1 MSNLTAGAGERAAAS
16 DEALMEAYARCGD
29 STAFEQLYDRWSDRL
44 FGYLARAMDP
54 ATAEELFQTLWM
66 RLHAA
71 RQSYGSGRA
80 VAPWIFAIAAN
91 LRREEWRRR
100 RRHPEEP
107 HAVPPPSG
115 AGASASAEEEA
126 LAVERDR
133 VVRKALT
140 ALPEAQRDVIELHR
154 FEHLSFPE
162 IAEALGEGVEA
173 VKSRA
178 FRGYKALK
186 VLLAEMRP

>member
-1 MSNLTAGAGERAAAS
+1 MSKLTAGADVQPAAS
-16 DEALMEAYARCGD
+16 DEALMEAYAHRGD
-29 STAFEQLYDRWSDRL
+29 SAAFEQLYDRWSDRL
-44 FGYLARAMDP
+44 FGYIARAVDH

-71 RQSYGSGRA
+71 RQSYASGRA

-100 RRHPEEP
+100 GRRPEEP
-107 HAVPPPSG
+107 QAAPTPSG
-115 AGASASAEEEA
+115 VAASAEEAA
-126 LAVERDR
+126 LSFERDR
-133 VVRKALT
+133 LVRKALA
-140 ALPEAQRDVIELHR
+140 ALPDGQRDVIELHK

-162 IAEALGEGVEA
+162 IAETLGEGVEA

-178 FRGYKALK
+178 FRGYKALRA
-186 VLLAEMRP
+186 LLAEMQA

>member
-1 MSNLTAGAGERAAAS
+1 MSNLTAGAGERAAPW
-16 DEALMEAYARCGD
+16 DEGLMEAYARCGD

-44 FGYLARAMDP
+44 FGYIARAVDP

-100 RRHPEEP
+100 GRRPEEP
-107 HAVPPPSG
+107 QAAPTPSG
-115 AGASASAEEEA
+115 TVASAAEEA
-126 LAVERDR
+126 LAVEPCPPGR
-133 VVRKALT
+133 T
-140 ALPEAQRDVIELHR
+140 ALAT
-154 FEHLSFPE
+154 
-162 IAEALGEGVEA
+162 
-173 VKSRA
+173 
-178 FRGYKALK
+178 
-186 VLLAEMRP
+186 

>member
-1 MSNLTAGAGERAAAS
+1 MSKLTAGAGERAAAS

-100 RRHPEEP
+100 FRHPEEP

>member
-1 MSNLTAGAGERAAAS
+1 MSTLTAGAGEQAAAS
-16 DEALMEAYARCGD
+16 DEALMEAYARNGD
-29 STAFEQLYDRWSDRL
+29 SIAFEKLYDRWSDRL
-44 FGYLARAMDP
+44 FGYIARAVDH

-66 RLHAA
+66 RLHTA
-71 RQSYGSGRA
+71 RQSYRSGRA

-91 LRREEWRRR
+91 LRRQEWRRR
-100 RRHPEEP
+100 GRRPEEP
-107 HAVPPPSG
+107 RAAPNPSG
-115 AGASASAEEEA
+115 TAASAEEEA

-133 VVRKALT
+133 LVRKALA
-140 ALPEAQRDVIELHR
+140 ALTEGQRDVIELHR

-162 IAEALGEGVEA
+162 IAETLGEGVEA

-186 VLLAEMRP
+186 VLLAEIQP

>member
-1 MSNLTAGAGERAAAS
+1 MTKLTAGAREPGAAS
-16 DEALMEAYARCGD
+16 DEALMEAYARRGD
-29 STAFEQLYDRWSDRL
+29 LTAFEQLYDRWSDRL
-44 FGYLARAMDP
+44 FGYIARAVDP

-100 RRHPEEP
+100 CRHPEEP
-107 HAVPPPSG
+107 CAAPPPSG
-115 AGASASAEEEA
+115 AGASAEEAA

-133 VVRKALT
+133 AVRKALT

-178 FRGYKALK
+178 FRGYKTLK
-186 VLLAEMRP
+186 VLLVEMRP

>member
-1 MSNLTAGAGERAAAS
+1 MSKPTAGAGELAAAS
-16 DEALMEAYARCGD
+16 DEALMEAYARCDD
-29 STAFEQLYDRWSDRL
+29 STAFERLYDRWSDRL
-44 FGYLARAMDP
+44 FGYLARAADP

-71 RQSYGSGRA
+71 RRSYGSGRA

-107 HAVPPPSG
+107 HAVPPPLR
-115 AGASASAEEEA
+115 ADASAEDEA

-133 VVRKALT
+133 IVRTALA
-140 ALPEAQRDVIELHR
+140 ALPEAQREVIELHR

-186 VLLAEMRP
+186 VLLVEMRP

>member
-1 MSNLTAGAGERAAAS
+1 MSKPTAGAGEQAAAS
-16 DEALMEAYARCGD
+16 DEALMEAYARHGD

-44 FGYLARAMDP
+44 FGYLARAVDT
-54 ATAEELFQTLWM
+54 ATAEELFQTLWT

-91 LRREEWRRR
+91 LRREEWRHRGRR
-100 RRHPEEP
+100 PEELQAAP
-107 HAVPPPSG
+107 NPSG
-115 AGASASAEEEA
+115 TAASAEEEA

-133 VVRKALT
+133 LVRRALA
-140 ALPEAQRDVIELHR
+140 ALPEGQREVIELHR
-154 FEHLSFPE
+154 FEHLSFPQ

-178 FRGYKALK
+178 FRGYKVLK
-186 VLLAEMRP
+186 VLLAEMQS